1 LSLSVALRGNLQDFG
16 VGEVFQL
23 IGQQRKTG
31 ILEVSGDGERIQL
44 SFDRGSVVSAAPVG
58 SHEHAGL
65 GEMLVRCGL
74 LTPERLDELERERT
88 TTLLPLPK
96 LLVSK
101 QVLGMPEI
109 EQIEDLLTQETIFA
123 LLRRETGSFHFTA
136 QPVVHEREAQRLLGA
151 EQILMDGL
159 RMVDEWRSFADALP
173 SESTVFRRVASFE
186 KFRAGAKGESAA
198 RLAAAERVF
207 LLIDGRLSV
216 RRVIDLSRLGT
227 FEASRWIAQFSRSGF
242 IVPVAQEEVE
252 RTRRQ
257 LQIAIPSPTRLR
269 SHLALALPFA
279 VAFAVLGVAAWN
291 PRPTREPLIRAPLA
305 EAQESFEVLRVRNAL
320 EAYHRAQ
327 VLVQEAQG
335 VLAGDARDT
344 WPESLDV
351 LVRDGFLALDALTP
365 MQAHPYYYAH
375 RANGAELLG
384 PEHGF
389 ASRGESHGGDRGAHF
404 DEKDRP

>member
-1 LSLSVALRGNLQDFG
+1 MSVALRGNLQDFG

-31 ILEVSGDGERIQL
+31 MLEVAGDGERIQL
-44 SFDRGSVVSAAPVG
+44 SFDHGSVVSAAPVG
-58 SHEHAGL
+58 PHDHAGL

-74 LTPERLDELERERT
+74 LTPERLEELERERT
-88 TTLLPLPK
+88 TTLLPLPQ

-101 QVLGMPEI
+101 QILGMPEI

-123 LLRRETGSFHFTA
+123 LLRRESGSFHFTA
-136 QPVVHEREAQRLLGA
+136 QPVVHERESQRLLGA

-186 KFRAGAKGESAA
+186 KFRAGAKRETSA

-227 FEASRWIAQFSRSGF
+227 FEASRWIAQFSRGGL
-242 IVPVAQEEVE
+242 IVPVAQEEIE
-252 RTRRQ
+252 RARRQ
-257 LQIAIPSPTRLR
+257 LRLAAPEPSRLR
-269 SHLALALPFA
+269 SQIALVLPFVATLALGA
-279 VAFAVLGVAAWN
+279 VAAWG
-291 PRPTREPLIRAPLA
+291 PRPAAREPLMREPLA
-305 EAQESFEVLRVRNAL
+305 EAKESFEVLRVRNAL
-320 EAYHRAQ
+320 EAYHRAL

-335 VLAGDARDT
+335 VPAEARET
-344 WPESLDV
+344 WPDSLEV
-351 LVRDGFLALDALTP
+351 LVREGFLAPDALTP
-365 MQAHPYYYAH
+365 MQARPYYYAH
-375 RANGAELLG
+375 RADGTELLG

-389 ASRGESHGGDRGAHF
+389 ASRGESHGGDRGAHL

>member
-1 LSLSVALRGNLQDFG
+1 MSVALRGNLQDFG

-31 ILEVSGDGERIQL
+31 VLEVAGEGERIQL
-44 SFDRGSVVSAAPVG
+44 RFDHGSVVSAAPVG
-58 SHEHAGL
+58 AHDHAGL

-74 LTPERLDELERERT
+74 LTPERLEELERERT
-88 TTLLPLPK
+88 TTLLPLPR

-101 QVLGMPEI
+101 QILGMPEI

-123 LLRRETGSFHFTA
+123 LLRRESGSFHFTA
-136 QPVVHEREAQRLLGA
+136 QAVTHERESQHLLGA

-186 KFRAGAKGESAA
+186 KFRAGAKRESTA

-227 FEASRWIAQFSRSGF
+227 FEASRWIAQFSRGGL
-242 IVPVAQEEVE
+242 IVPVAQEEIE
-252 RTRRQ
+252 HARRQ
-257 LQIAIPSPTRLR
+257 LQRAAPEPTRLR
-269 SHLALALPFA
+269 SQIALGLPFAAALALLA
-279 VAFAVLGVAAWN
+279 VAAWG
-291 PRPTREPLIRAPLA
+291 PRPASREPLLRKPLA

-335 VLAGDARDT
+335 GAGEAREA

-351 LVRDGFLALDALTP
+351 LVREGFLAPDALTP
-365 MQAHPYYYAH
+365 MRARPYYYAH
-375 RANGAELLG
+375 RASGAELLG

-389 ASRGESHGGDRGAHF
+389 ASRGESHGGDRGAHL